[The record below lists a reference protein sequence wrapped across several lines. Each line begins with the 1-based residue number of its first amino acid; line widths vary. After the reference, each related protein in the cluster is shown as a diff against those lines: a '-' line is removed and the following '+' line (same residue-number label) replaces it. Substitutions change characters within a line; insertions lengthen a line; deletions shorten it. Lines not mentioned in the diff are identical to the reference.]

1 MITWNNKLQSR
12 GRKPV
17 AIIIGADGSVA
28 EFRTSGVLGQYAVHE
43 TAHEK
48 CGKWSNTT
56 YCITLGEG
64 VRFYTWTPDFD
75 TGKSFAGCE
84 TWDDVY
90 AEVFQSVGLPLD
102 RGSLMACLRAMKP
115 GLAERL
121 DQSEAILASL
131 SRNDDDDV
139 EIVTVNFGRPTNRQ
153 IDAGFW
159 TRDEIEY
166 EHGHERVIIRKT
178 CEYWQ
183 SAMLDDIEVVE
194 PVGARVLSADHQ
206 RGQHGG
212 YVTVKVALPPKEE

>member
-1 MITWNNKLQSR
+1 MVTWNNKLQSR

-28 EFRTSGVLGQYAVHE
+28 EFRTSGVMGQYAVHE
-43 TAHEK
+43 VDHEK
-48 CGKWSNTT
+48 CGKWSNST
-56 YCITLGEG
+56 YRITLGEG

-84 TWDDVY
+84 TWSDVY

-131 SRNDDDDV
+131 RNNDDDDV
-139 EIVTVNFGRPTNRQ
+139 EIVTVNFGNPTNRQ
-153 IDAGFW
+153 ISDGYW
-159 TRDEIEY
+159 TRDEIEFN
-166 EHGHERVIIRKT
+166 GVSLRKT
-178 CEYWQ
+178 CDYWQ
-183 SAMLDDIEVVE
+183 SATIETVQVVE
-194 PVGARVLSADHQ
+194 PEGGRVLSIDRQ
-206 RGQHGG
+206 RGHHGG
-212 YVTVKVALPPKEE
+212 YVSIKVALPPKEEQ

>member
-1 MITWNNKLQSR
+1 MNQATWNNKMESR

-17 AIIIGADGSVA
+17 AIIVGADGSVA
-28 EFRTSGVLGQYAVHE
+28 EFRTTGVLGQYAVHE
-43 TAHEK
+43 VDHEK
-48 CGKWSNTT
+48 CGKWSNST
-56 YCITLGEG
+56 YRITMSEG
-64 VRFYTWTPDFD
+64 VRFFTWTPDFES
-75 TGKSFAGCE
+75 GKSFAGCE

-102 RGSLMACLRAMKP
+102 RESLVACLRAMKS

-131 SRNDDDDV
+131 SNGNDDEV
-139 EIVTVNFGRPTNRQ
+139 EIVTINFGRPTNRQ

-159 TRDEIEY
+159 TRDEIEFD
-166 EHGHERVIIRKT
+166 GVSLRKT

-194 PVGARVLSADHQ
+194 PEGAKVLAIDRQ
-206 RGQHGG
+206 RGHHGG
-212 YVTVKVALPPKEE
+212 YVSIKVALPPKEEA